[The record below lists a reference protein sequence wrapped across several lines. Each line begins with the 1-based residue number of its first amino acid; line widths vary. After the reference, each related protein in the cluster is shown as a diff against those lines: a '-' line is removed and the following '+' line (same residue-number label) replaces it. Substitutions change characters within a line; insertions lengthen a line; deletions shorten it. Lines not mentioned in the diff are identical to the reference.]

1 MRPQFLLSL
10 LTGFSAR
17 DCNLKI
23 FKVFFVKFSNV
34 SLFTGAKICLVLLF
48 ISSCD
53 FRNLRALC
61 DQEVLVVNTT
71 EVGADPGA
79 LCPPGEPCTLRSALL
94 TAAFCAGTKTI
105 RLQSGATYTL
115 NTEYVQSS
123 RDLLHNDRVGRVM
136 LPRIFTNVIIEGE
149 GEGATIEIPSFQFGR
164 LFHVTQGG
172 NLTLRNLTLRG
183 GSPQAVYNEGYLTLD
198 NVTFEGNR
206 EVHAVY
212 NKNILNEDSP
222 PNLIA
227 RNCEFR
233 SNSGG
238 AIHNDEGGVAEIDN
252 CDFLRNRY
260 YMIRR
265 DGGAALRITGGGVTV
280 LNGTKFSDNTSY
292 QYGSSIFINSGRLDV
307 RASTFENDPSSTF
320 ESLHPEPMYINGSTA
335 RVTID
340 QCTFTRNYGRQ
351 AGCINLINGN
361 LTITRSTFYQNT
373 TGSSGGAIFS
383 FGNLTL
389 KDVTIHQ
396 NIARSKGAVAGIN
409 IAGGTA
415 EISNSVISNNLP
427 QNYGVTIPIVSHHV
441 NISTDGTHSAF
452 RVISDPN
459 FEGGLRNNGGLTET
473 LLPAASS
480 PLVNAG
486 TDNMPRQDQRNGKR
500 PVGGAVDVGAVERQ

>member
-1 MRPQFLLSL
+1 MRPQFLLSPL
-10 LTGFSAR
+10 AGFSAR
-17 DCNLKI
+17 ACNLKV
-23 FKVFFVKFSNV
+23 FKAFSVDLPNAN
-34 SLFTGAKICLVLLF
+34 LFSRAKICLLLIF

-53 FRNLRALC
+53 FRNLRELC
-61 DQEVLVVNTT
+61 DQTVLVVNTT
-71 EVGADPGA
+71 EVGTDPGV

-94 TAAFCAGTKTI
+94 TVAFCAGTKTI
-105 RLQSGATYTL
+105 LLQPGATYTL
-115 NTEYVQSS
+115 NTDYEQSS

-149 GEGATIEIPSFQFGR
+149 GATIEIPSFQFGR

-172 NLTLRNLTLRG
+172 NLILRNLTLRG
-183 GSPQAVYNEGYLTLD
+183 GSPHAVYNEGYLTLE

-227 RNCEFR
+227 KNCEFR

-260 YMIRR
+260 NRLR
-265 DGGAALRITGGGVTV
+265 QDGGAALRITGGGVTV

-307 RASTFENDPSSTF
+307 RASTFENDPSSIF

-351 AGCINLINGN
+351 AGCINLVSGN
-361 LTITRSTFYQNT
+361 LTVTRSTFYRNT
-373 TGSSGGAIFS
+373 TSDFGGIIFS
-383 FGNLTL
+383 TGNLSL
-389 KDVTIHQ
+389 RDVTIHQ
-396 NIARSKGAVAGIN
+396 NSVRSERGVAGIN
-409 IAGGTA
+409 IAGGTV
-415 EISNSVISNNLP
+415 ELSNSVISNNLP
-427 QNYGVTIPIVSHHV
+427 QNYGATIPIVSRHV

-486 TDNMPRQDQRNGKR
+486 TDNTPRQDQRNGKR
-500 PVGGAVDVGAVERQ
+500 PVGEAVDVGAVERQ